1 MMFEGFDFVKDIQKS
16 TQFAGRVRKWLRQ
29 KIEGAV
35 AEMVAVVGIGIRCGR
50 GKVWCDAFQTSVG
63 AGDTPDFFHY
73 ARDIRQVFDYMAEDD
88 VIESIV
94 LKWVKEL
101 FKIDNNVGSGAL
113 RDICTD
119 CTGSFV

>member
-1 MMFEGFDFVKDIQKS
+1 MFKDVGFVKDIQES
-16 TQFAGRVRKWLRQ
+16 TQFAGRIRTWFRQ

-35 AEMVAVVGIGIRCGR
+35 AEMMAVGGIGIGCGR
-50 GKVWCDAFQTSVG
+50 GKVWCGAFQAGVG

-73 ARDIRQVFDYMAEDD
+73 ARNIRQVFDYMAEDD
-88 VIESIV
+88 VIEGIV
-94 LKWVKEL
+94 FEWIKEL
-101 FKIDNNVGSGAL
+101 FKVDNNVSRGAL